1 MSDTAMI
8 ERDYNLKHRIKTKK
22 GVMKNEES
30 DNYKDYVCLCG
41 ARCF

>member
-1 MSDTAMI
+1 MYDIAMI
-8 ERDYNLKHRIKTKK
+8 EQDYHLKYCMKTKK

-30 DNYKDYVCLCG
+30 DNYKDYACLCG